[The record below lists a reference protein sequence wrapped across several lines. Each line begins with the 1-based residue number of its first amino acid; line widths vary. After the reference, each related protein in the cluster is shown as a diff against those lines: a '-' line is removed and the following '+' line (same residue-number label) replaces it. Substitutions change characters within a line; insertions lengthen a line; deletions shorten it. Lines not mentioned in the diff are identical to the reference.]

1 MTILVQAME
10 HRYSAQLIIA
20 ALNEAPGI
28 GLTIAE
34 MKDTL
39 GEVSVL
45 VVDGRLEVRLRAG
58 ADPHEKVNRRGLRGR
73 DRRRDDAQP
82 VRQR

>member
-1 MTILVQAME
+1 MTILVQEMDA
-10 HRYSAQLIIA
+10 RYSAQLIIA

-39 GEVSVL
+39 NEISVL
-45 VVDGRLEVRLRAG
+45 VVDGRSQR
-58 ADPHEKVNRRGLRGR
+58 PNR
-73 DRRRDDAQP
+73 
-82 VRQR
+82 

>member
-34 MKDTL
+34 MRDGL
-39 GEVSVL
+39 GEISVL
-45 VVDGRLEVRLRAG
+45 VVDG
-58 ADPHEKVNRRGLRGR
+58 KSR
-73 DRRRDDAQP
+73 DRTAEIAQNMGAE
-82 VRQR
+82 VV